1 VQGRVAHRRLAR
13 SYQPSVGDPSPV
25 RRRHCPE
32 RRMRHIQ
39 RRADVRT
46 EQRRGRPVLRHSD
59 KRSEDDAP
67 AAARGAG
74 VPPTPAAVP
83 TPAHPKRRLSM
94 EHPSATEDDII
105 SCYYYMRIILSF
117 SLYLD
122 PKVAVQ
128 LLPTPDGGMS
138 GRGSRQG
145 GRLSFG

>member
-1 VQGRVAHRRLAR
+1 
-13 SYQPSVGDPSPV
+13 
-25 RRRHCPE
+25 
-32 RRMRHIQ
+32 
-39 RRADVRT
+39 
-46 EQRRGRPVLRHSD
+46 
-59 KRSEDDAP
+59 
-67 AAARGAG
+67 
-74 VPPTPAAVP
+74 
-83 TPAHPKRRLSM
+83 M